1 MIRLLFDL
9 AVTHVVGRG
18 RQTVVS
24 VLGVALGVGFSIA
37 MAALMQGSQDDLVE
51 MLVEES
57 PHVMISVETR
67 RPRAQAASDVF
78 DVASYSGL
86 RPPDDRRGILNP
98 AAIRA
103 SLRNW
108 VPGNV
113 AALMTLQ
120 AVVRYGGNDV
130 GVSVVGIDPVEF
142 ARVSTLP
149 TNMRSGRLA
158 DLAATSAGAIIG
170 SGVASDL
177 GVNVGDSVT
186 VTSALEVTRRFN
198 VVGIFH
204 TGLAAEDNNVA
215 YVLLRQAQTLAQ
227 QTGAVNGI
235 RLKLADPYDADRI
248 ARQIEALHGLHAQ
261 SWQETNSSLMEALVV
276 RNAIMYTVVGAILL
290 VAGFGIYNIVSTITH
305 EKARDIAILKSLG
318 FRAADMRRLFLVEGL
333 SMGAVGSVI
342 GWVIG
347 YGLTELLGAI
357 RFEIQGEVEITQ
369 LPVVVD
375 PLHYAIA
382 AAFALGSAG
391 VAGYLPARKAAR
403 LNPVDIIR
411 GAT

>member
-78 DVASYSGL
+78 DVAAYSGL

-108 VPGNV
+108 VPGNI

-130 GVSVVGIDPVEF
+130 GVSVVGIDPDEF

-149 TNMRSGRLA
+149 TNMRNGRLA

-177 GVNVGDSVT
+177 GVGVGDSIT

-248 ARQIEALHGLHAQ
+248 ARQIEGLHGLHAQ

-290 VAGFGIYNIVSTITH
+290 VAGFGIFNIVSTITH

-342 GWVIG
+342 GWIIG
-347 YGLTELLGAI
+347 YGLTELLATI
-357 RFEIQGEVEITQ
+357 RFEIQGEVEITS

-391 VAGYLPARKAAR
+391 IAGYLPARKAAR

>member
-1 MIRLLFDL
+1 
-9 AVTHVVGRG
+9 
-18 RQTVVS
+18 
-24 VLGVALGVGFSIA
+24 

-177 GVNVGDSVT
+177 GVNVGDSIT

-318 FRAADMRRLFLVEGL
+318 FRAATCAACSSSRACRWGRGL
-333 SMGAVGSVI
+333 AHR
-342 GWVIG
+342 
-347 YGLTELLGAI
+347 LGA
-357 RFEIQGEVEITQ
+357 RLWADRAPGRDLRSRSRARSRSRN

-375 PLHYAIA
+375 PLHYAHRRR
-382 AAFALGSAG
+382 FRAG
-391 VAGYLPARKAAR
+391 IRRCRGLPAGAQGRRGSIRSTSSGAR
-403 LNPVDIIR
+403 RDGAGR
-411 GAT
+411 GARRHAQCCRAWCR